1 MQWDNR
7 QKQAAQRL
15 ALCLQRVY
23 RGHIGRKVAK
33 VQYLQQDRIR
43 SANVLMNACATAIE
57 RVWRGYCGRQ
67 DAKYLKKEMAEF
79 LFAIREEEAR
89 DEQEEYLAMQK
100 WFG

>member
-1 MQWDNR
+1 M
-7 QKQAAQRL
+7 
-15 ALCLQRVY
+15 
-23 RGHIGRKVAK
+23 I
-33 VQYLQQDRIR
+33 
-43 SANVLMNACATAIE
+43 ACATAIE

-89 DEQEEYLAMQK
+89 YEQEEYLAMQK